1 MADIRTLVLSSA
13 RAEVTLVNTDCIF
26 IERLEFECIV
36 GVLAHERIHPQ
47 PLIIDI
53 ELATD
58 ITKAARSGALE
69 DTPDYAAIAGD
80 VREFIVQS
88 EFLLLET
95 LAESTAGRLLRD
107 PRITSVLLT
116 VRKPRAIPEAAAAGV
131 RIYRSR

>member
-1 MADIRTLVLSSA
+1 M
-13 RAEVTLVNTDCIF
+13 NTDCIF